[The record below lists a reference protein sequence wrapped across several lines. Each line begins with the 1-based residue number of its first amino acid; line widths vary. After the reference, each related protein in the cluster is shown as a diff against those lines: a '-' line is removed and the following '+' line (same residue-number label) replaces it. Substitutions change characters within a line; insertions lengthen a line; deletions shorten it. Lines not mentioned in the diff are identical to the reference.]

1 MALGKQIGKVKHS
14 FSIKN
19 HAGEQV
25 KLSITFDFSACTDQ
39 DLKSWLVSDRTIAF
53 QRPTRLL
60 SASEIEEL
68 DGTTILANEA
78 GRKVKSRAER
88 IAELTAVGIPKKL
101 AELAVDNPDS
111 FATIMADLNN
121 KTE

>member
-1 MALGKQIGKVKHS
+1 MALGKQIGKVKHA

-19 HAGEQV
+19 HAGETV
-25 KLSITFDFSACTDQ
+25 KLSVTFDFSTCTDS
-39 DLKSWLVSDRTIAF
+39 DLKQWLVSDRTIAF

-60 SASEIEEL
+60 SRSEIEEL

-78 GRKVKSRAER
+78 GRKVKSRSER
-88 IAELTAVGIPKKL
+88 IAELVAVGIPEKL
-101 AELAVDNPDS
+101 AETAIDNPES
-111 FATIMADLNN
+111 FATMMASL